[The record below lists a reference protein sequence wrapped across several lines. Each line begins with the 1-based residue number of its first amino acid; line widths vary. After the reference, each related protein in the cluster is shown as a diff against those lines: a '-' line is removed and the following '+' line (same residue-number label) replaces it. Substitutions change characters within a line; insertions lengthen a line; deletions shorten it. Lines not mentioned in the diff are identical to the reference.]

1 MVNKI
6 SHGSL
11 EQGNLGVFAEIGVIK
26 LKNLN
31 RFQQDTGGTF
41 EIIREGLFSKR
52 STHKII
58 AIGRPWSIDLGPRS
72 GHSPTKWGGQG
83 SNRGKPTRRG
93 LAQWAQGD
101 GKAILGCLCGPNVIT
116 HCSER
121 DHPPE
126 GKMGNLI

>member
-72 GHSPTKWGGQG
+72 GHSPTKCEGTRKEQG
-83 SNRGKPTRRG
+83 ETNQKRACTVGSRRWEGDPG
-93 LAQWAQGD
+93 LSVWSQCDYPLQ
-101 GKAILGCLCGPNVIT
+101 
-116 HCSER
+116 
-121 DHPPE
+121 
-126 GKMGNLI
+126 